1 MSMFGSFLPSLGRQA
16 TTVYSGRGSRHCYA
30 IKWLLVPSQK
40 HKEPYC
46 LRCSLNFMRLLL
58 GCPRHGN
65 LKQKG
70 ESSMESIA
78 QYKRDETWAPTEK
91 KLARIAFDKAFER
104 QCTAITQEA
113 RRMLETSTA
122 PSDIFRVQEYL
133 TEQRRIVDQLYDYR
147 YSQLLGVFGR
157 LLSDGWLREGDLHGL
172 QPEKIAKIKHE
183 ASFFAEGNL

>member
-1 MSMFGSFLPSLGRQA
+1 MAF
-16 TTVYSGRGSRHCYA
+16 
-30 IKWLLVPSQK
+30 
-40 HKEPYC
+40 
-46 LRCSLNFMRLLL
+46 
-58 GCPRHGN
+58 PRYGN

-70 ESSMESIA
+70 GSSMESIA

-113 RRMLETSTA
+113 RRILETTTA

-133 TEQRRIVDQLYDYR
+133 TEQRKIVDGLYDYR
-147 YSQLLGVFGR
+147 YSRLLGVFGR

-172 QPEKIAKIKHE
+172 QPEKIAQIKHE
-183 ASFFAEGNL
+183 AIFLLRVNFSPLSHFPQPKTGSIPILSLTASRNRCLQPRYFSVVCTKTWPNRN